1 MRVGG
6 DETMR
11 EGEGEETDFDSCSAP
26 VSVPI
31 VIVREG
37 RAGQRN
43 RWNEDQ
49 HFAVDK

>member
-1 MRVGG
+1 MGMRQWG
-6 DETMR
+6 
-11 EGEGEETDFDSCSAP
+11 GEGRKGVFDSCSAL

-37 RAGQRN
+37 RDRGQRN

>member
-1 MRVGG
+1 MHG

-11 EGEGEETDFDSCSAP
+11 EGEETDFDSCSAL

-31 VIVREG
+31 VIVRE
-37 RAGQRN
+37 GQRN